1 MRLTVGPLPP
11 AVYWRR
17 RAIVLG
23 VLALAVSVVV
33 FSCGTSKSS
42 VKEPADLRSRAS
54 AVPSWGTGE
63 TVGPVV
69 TADPTSSASASA
81 DVTSAPA
88 SGECADAEI
97 SVMPSTA
104 GNKTQLARG
113 EAITLYLR
121 IRNVGTRTCSRD
133 VGADQQ
139 ELRISQGA
147 QVLWSSD
154 QCGGAKGS
162 SVQPLPPGE
171 QLEFNVLWN
180 GRASTNCQTRP
191 LPNPGTYQL
200 YARVGT
206 KASPP
211 VTLTI
216 A

>member
-17 RAIVLG
+17 RGIVLG
-23 VLALAVSVVV
+23 ALVLVISIIA
-33 FSCGTSKSS
+33 FSCGSSDEPTS
-42 VKEPADLRSRAS
+42 PRSRTS
-54 AVPSWGTGE
+54 ATPSWTGIA
-63 TVGPVV
+63 VGPVV
-69 TADPTSSASASA
+69 TADPTPSASVPASA
-81 DVTSAPA
+81 GP
-88 SGECADAEI
+88 SGTPPSEECLDAEI
-97 SVMPSTA
+97 SVMPATA

-113 EAITLYLR
+113 EAITVYLR

-133 VGADQQ
+133 VGADEQ

-154 QCGGAKGS
+154 ECGGARGS
-162 SVQPLPPGE
+162 SVVPLPPGKG
-171 QLEFNVLWN
+171 LEFNVLWN

-191 LPNPGTYQL
+191 LPSLGTYQL

-206 KASPP
+206 KTSPP